1 VIHALLDDASEGIG
15 ARKTLGAR
23 RSEDATRRASQ
34 AVVHAARCCGQGGKR
49 RRLKDGEAVQVFPR
63 PSEHVMLFARRA
75 ASLLYYREIQK
86 TAAAAKAIHISSDDK
101 TFGDFHAKGTVL
113 AFITVR
119 DNPETADAFGE
130 CECVSANPRPCTCPS
145 YRTQA
150 RWCRTCCGGGTGIST
165 NQRVLCSSDDSW
177 SWVIVPA

>member
-1 VIHALLDDASEGIG
+1 MKYYRLRNQTKTQPDRRQADGSVVRFKRINACVGAKRRALQSTLVEAPGALRIRSGGVGGVEYSVPEVIHALLDDASEGIG

-49 RRLKDGEAVQVFPR
+49 HRLKDGEAVQVFPR

-86 TAAAAKAIHISSDDK
+86 TAAAAEAI
-101 TFGDFHAKGTVL
+101 
-113 AFITVR
+113 
-119 DNPETADAFGE
+119 
-130 CECVSANPRPCTCPS
+130 
-145 YRTQA
+145 
-150 RWCRTCCGGGTGIST
+150 
-165 NQRVLCSSDDSW
+165 
-177 SWVIVPA
+177 